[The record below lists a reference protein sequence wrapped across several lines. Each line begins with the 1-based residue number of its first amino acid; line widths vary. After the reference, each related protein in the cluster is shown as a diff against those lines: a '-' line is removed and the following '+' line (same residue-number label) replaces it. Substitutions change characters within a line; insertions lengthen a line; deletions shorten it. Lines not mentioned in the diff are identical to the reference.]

1 MTLLGSAQGGL
12 IIGHGQH
19 VVGVEDG
26 GPGLPFVNWSVEAGD
41 LRVSHMIGLH
51 GMQILPIFAFLLG
64 RWKPSWPESPSRNAL
79 FSFTAIYVL
88 VGAAFLAQALAGVP
102 FVAG

>member
-1 MTLLGSAQGGL
+1 L

-26 GPGLPFVNWSVEAGD
+26 GPGLPFVNWSVEVGD

-51 GMQILPIFAFLLG
+51 GMQILPIFAFFSAAGSRAGLNPKAGTLF
-64 RWKPSWPESPSRNAL
+64 SPSPRSTYWWAPPSSL
-79 FSFTAIYVL
+79 RPSPAYRSSP
-88 VGAAFLAQALAGVP
+88 AD
-102 FVAG
+102 